1 MPLVQVRDVPEETV
15 ARLKARAKEK
25 GLTMAAYIRDELEK
39 LAERPTNAE
48 VVAEILRNRPK
59 PKPGKEIT
67 SEGNVAIIRALRE
80 NS

>member
-1 MPLVQVRDVPEETV
+1 MALVQVRDVPDETV
-15 ARLKARAKEK
+15 ARLKAQAKQR

-48 VVAEILRNRPK
+48 VMQRILENPIKPLRPMK
-59 PKPGKEIT
+59 TDET
-67 SEGNVAIIRALRE
+67 VAIIRELRD

>member
-25 GLTMAAYIRDELEK
+25 GLTMAAYIRAELDK
-39 LAERPTNAE
+39 LAERPTNE
-48 VVAEILRNRPK
+48 EIFERITRERPK
-59 PKPGKEIT
+59 TPMT
-67 SEGNVAIIRALRE
+67 SEETVAIIRAIRD